1 MTTKEHRLSVIGVLV
16 ELDGEYW
23 IVQRTSHGEA
33 PVRTTEW
40 LSTVRRHGLR
50 LVGARLPAG
59 SGVIAALGSLSGSD
73 FRVAALRHH
82 RVEDVFDRSP
92 SLRSSKRS
100 SVQRPDPD
108 VRSAAREAEMLE
120 SGEIDSRRY
129 LRAEDGRW
137 RVIVSAAD
145 PESVRP
151 RLERV
156 HGSALTLIASPWS
169 RADLDRARE
178 DLGARRIEWQ
188 VAALLDGTD
197 EDGLSVIRA
206 AVRSVTPEISTW
218 LRGFSRGMI
227 ELHPFLHPNAD
238 TGAFADESAL
248 YSHRFTG

>member
-1 MTTKEHRLSVIGVLV
+1 MMEEQLLSAIGVLV
-16 ELDGEYW
+16 ELDGEYRL
-23 IVQRTSHGEA
+23 VQRRSHREA
-33 PVRTTEW
+33 QVRTGEW
-40 LSTVRRHGLR
+40 ISTVHRHGLR
-50 LVGARLPAG
+50 LVGDRLPAG

-73 FRVAALRHH
+73 FRVAAVRHH

-108 VRSAAREAEMLE
+108 ARSAAREAEMLE

-151 RLERV
+151 RLEPV
-156 HGSALTLIASPWS
+156 HGSALTLVASPWS

-178 DLGARRIEWQ
+178 ELVERTIAWQ

-197 EDGLSVIRA
+197 ENGLSVIRA
-206 AVRSVTPEISTW
+206 SVRSVTPEISAW
-218 LRGFSRGMI
+218 LRGFARGMI

-238 TGAFADESAL
+238 PDVFADESVL
-248 YSHRFTG
+248 YSHRFPG